1 LGSVWIRSRVHRL
14 TRTAVAGGERI
25 PGGDEKRSPPVMG
38 IPFHI
43 GGGKDPRQG
52 RRVGPTVEVRSGHR
66 SGHFGEQGSGSRVL
80 CQTRRDSIG
89 RGTFARY
96 VLLGLGIFT
105 GGWVTIFYF
114 IGDPRI
120 GDPPPIGGRDRTRSI
135 ESNVEDQMLAILTLD
150 LGPRDFGPT
159 TGRDTLFHREMPGDF
174 GPRSRRRG
182 SDRRGKIGT
191 TGGKRL
197 AGRSVGPDTLF
208 HKVVDPA
215 KELTHLRRQSVA
227 TGTSGRDR
235 DGTRCSIE
243 KRSKN
248 AAGGKRLA
256 GGSAAAS
263 ISREL
268 TRRIADPVRTLF
280 WERDRDPPT

>member
-1 LGSVWIRSRVHRL
+1 
-14 TRTAVAGGERI
+14 
-25 PGGDEKRSPPVMG
+25 M
-38 IPFHI
+38 
-43 GGGKDPRQG
+43 
-52 RRVGPTVEVRSGHR
+52 RSGHR

-159 TGRDTLFHREMPGDF
+159 TGRDTLFHREMPGEIDPHASPIQLAWADLRPRTEPLAP
-174 GPRSRRRG
+174 GPSPAGARG
-182 SDRRGKIGT
+182 
-191 TGGKRL
+191 
-197 AGRSVGPDTLF
+197 
-208 HKVVDPA
+208 
-215 KELTHLRRQSVA
+215 ELW
-227 TGTSGRDR
+227 
-235 DGTRCSIE
+235 DGTRCFIE
-243 KRSKN
+243 KSPGKLSAVYQAWGGLPATGF
-248 AAGGKRLA
+248 AA
-256 GGSAAAS
+256 
-263 ISREL
+263 
-268 TRRIADPVRTLF
+268 RIDLV
-280 WERDRDPPT
+280 PPGDYR